1 MGVLEDSLITLENGD
16 KIDVKYL
23 KLNDDK
29 LLSCQIEGMN
39 HKSINKEAILWSQ
52 VNPKIEIKGS
62 LAFYKWKQKTDKYIL
77 VNGILKISLDTV
89 ILFKDFEGETTW
101 GYCKSLRKGYFL
113 FTDRFE
119 YEEIKSIK
127 RVKGNVETICLSVD
141 PYSYYFV
148 NGYLVHNTSLCDNC
162 DTCHYWPAIL
172 QQFGPHA
179 YNSTSNPVSTT
190 HSHTYKQN
198 QLYGYDMT
206 GYSSSL
212 ASHTRSLNSEYKLT
226 SSSSWTLGGQSADY
240 RTVPWNYFAKNMRL
254 YNPYT
259 QSNRPSG
266 TIYYYLYK
274 YASWSI
280 TESVSSGSGNG
291 WRAFV
296 GTDSG
301 TTNALAQAKAEVASG
316 NGVPHDLWY
325 HSHYRAGSTNKSLRL
340 GYTGT
345 FGVRWYSGI
354 KSGSTITWSSE
365 KYSIGTPFTSS
376 THDLT
381 VNENTHGGRGN
392 SKVYIIFKIPVPAN
406 STQYVSYD
414 LRWLRGD
421 GAVIE
426 PTGWFAFHSY
436 RAGETI

>member
-1 MGVLEDSLITLENGD
+1 MGVLGDSLITLENGD
-16 KIDVKYL
+16 KLKIESI
-23 KLNDDK
+23 KLNTDVV
-29 LLSCQIEGMN
+29 LSCQIEGMN

-52 VNPKIEIKGS
+52 VNPKIEIKES
-62 LAFYKWKQKTDKYIL
+62 LAYYKWKEKTDKYIL

-148 NGYLVHNTSLCDNC
+148 NGYLVHNTSLCDAC
-162 DTCHYWPAIL
+162 DTCYYWPAIL
-172 QQFGPHA
+172 QHFGPHA
-179 YNSTSNPVSTT
+179 YNSTSNPISTT

-198 QLYGYDMT
+198 QLYGYDVG
-206 GYSSSL
+206 GYTSSTT
-212 ASHTRSLNSEYKLT
+212 SHTRSLNSEYKHT
-226 SSSSWTLGGQSADY
+226 GSWTLGGKSADY
-240 RTVPWNYFAKNMRL
+240 RTVPWNYFAKNMAL

-266 TIYYYLYK
+266 TIYYYVFK
-274 YASWSI
+274 YASWSS
-280 TESVSSGSGNG
+280 TESVDSGSGNG
-291 WRAFV
+291 GRAFV

-301 TTNALAQAKAEVASG
+301 TTNALAQAKAVVGGSK
-316 NGVPHDLWY
+316 GVPHDLWY

-345 FGVRWYSGI
+345 SGLKWFSGI
-354 KSGSTITWSSE
+354 KSGTQMTWSSE
-365 KYSIGTPFTSS
+365 KSSIGTPFTSDTS
-376 THDLT
+376 DLT
-381 VNENTHGGRGN
+381 VNETTHGGRGN

-406 STQYVSYD
+406 STQSVQYD
-414 LRWLRGD
+414 LRWLKGD
-421 GAVIE
+421 SGVIE
-426 PTGWFAFHSY
+426 PVGWFAFKAY